1 MQHNLAI
8 PGVYTGPL
16 EGARGIIPAGRYE
29 DVTWTTTYPYGTV
42 AVEVGTLNVTSD
54 GVGSMFIPN

>member
-1 MQHNLAI
+1 MHHVISI

-16 EGARGIIPAGRYE
+16 EAARGIIPAGRYTG
-29 DVTWTTTYPYGTV
+29 VTWTTTHPHGTV
-42 AVEVGTLNVTSD
+42 TVEVGTLNVTSD